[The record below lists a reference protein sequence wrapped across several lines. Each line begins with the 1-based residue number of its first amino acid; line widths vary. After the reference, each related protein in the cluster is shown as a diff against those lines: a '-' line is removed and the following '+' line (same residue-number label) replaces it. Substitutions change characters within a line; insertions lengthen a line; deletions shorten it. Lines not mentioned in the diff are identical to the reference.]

1 MDPKSPKF
9 LEDIRD
15 AADFIEQ
22 VTRAKS
28 LADYRTDRLVRQ
40 AVERNFQIIGEAL
53 SKLAKTDPSTAARIS
68 RYPRIISFRNLLIHG
83 YDVIDESKDWEIIE
97 QHLPGLLAEVTA
109 WLADEQ

>member
-15 AADFIEQ
+15 AADFIQQ

-28 LADYRTDRLVRQ
+28 LTDYRTDRLVRQ

-53 SKLAKTDPSTAARIS
+53 SKLAKTDPTTAARVS
-68 RYPRIISFRNLLIHG
+68 RYQQIISFRNLLIHG
-83 YDVIDESKDWEIIE
+83 YDVIDDSQVWEIIE
-97 QHLPGLLAEVTA
+97 QHLPGLLAEVTQL
-109 WLADEQ
+109 LAEEE

>member
-15 AADFIEQ
+15 AAAFIEQ

-28 LADYRTDRLVRQ
+28 LADYQTDRLVRQ

-53 SKLAKTDPSTAARIS
+53 SKLAKTDPSTAARIG
-68 RYPRIISFRNLLIHG
+68 RYQRIISFRNLLIHG
-83 YDVIDESKDWEIIE
+83 YDVIDDSQVWEIIE
-97 QHLPGLLAEVTA
+97 QHLPLLLVEVTQLLAE
-109 WLADEQ
+109 EE